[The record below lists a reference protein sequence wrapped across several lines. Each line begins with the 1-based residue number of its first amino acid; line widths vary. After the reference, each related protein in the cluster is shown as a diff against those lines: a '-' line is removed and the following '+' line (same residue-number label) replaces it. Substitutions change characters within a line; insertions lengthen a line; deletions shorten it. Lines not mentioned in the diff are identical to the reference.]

1 MRFMSQD
8 SVSKSIV
15 ESVDGIRV
23 DSAEIS
29 GSAEFEVCIDESEL
43 PDELGQIRSWVESTV
58 EDYLERELS
67 ESGYDISCQA
77 RASDITEDYPILYS
91 DLDSTESKYSVWVQF
106 Q

>member
-8 SVSKSIV
+8 TVPESIV

-29 GSAEFEVCIDESEL
+29 GRAEIEVCIDESEL
-43 PDELGQIRSWVESTV
+43 PDELDQTRSWVENAV
-58 EDYLERELS
+58 EDYLQRELS

>member
-1 MRFMSQD
+1 MPQD
-8 SVSKSIV
+8 TVQKPIV

-29 GSAEFEVCIDESEL
+29 GSAEIEVCIDESDL
-43 PDELGQIRSWVESTV
+43 PDEVNQIRSWIESAV

-91 DLDSTESKYSVWVQF
+91 DLDPTESKYSVWVQF